1 MIAEPSSKPGVKE
14 TTSTPGSTLPSGAAD
29 TSVGGSGTVAG
40 VTGVDAPPAGPVPT
54 PLVAV
59 TVNV

>member
-1 MIAEPSSKPGVKE
+1 MIALFPSSAGAVQCSA
-14 TTSTPGSTLPSGAAD
+14 TDALPAVPA
-29 TSVGGSGTVAG
+29 TSVGAPGAVGATRG
-40 VTGVDAPPAGPVPT
+40 VSAALGVEAGPVPT